1 MPTPAPPPAAISTIP
16 ASTPAAAA
24 SETTAVAADAAE
36 AASVGEDLLS
46 TGSFFRALWLGPRAW
61 GRWWRTLVREIDH
74 RGILE
79 QVEQDANFSFN
90 FCFMIVVAGGI
101 ATIGLLLNS
110 PAVII
115 GAMLI
120 SPLMGPIVGSGMA
133 IATLDFELA
142 RKSLRTLALGTAA
155 AVAFTSLIVLLSPV
169 KELTPE
175 LLARTRPNLFD
186 LVVAI
191 LSGAAGGYAL
201 IRGRG
206 GAIVGVA
213 IATALMPPLATIG
226 YGLVTERWPVAR
238 GALLLFFTNMAAISL
253 SVAAVA
259 EWYGFGRGGLRKR
272 FARQAAISLLVLVP
286 LGVPLF
292 ISLKAIAFESFA
304 QIRIRNIL
312 EAGAASLPAGQLG
325 AVEVLFMDGKPPRVR
340 AMVLSAEPDSEL
352 SARLDEEIERQLRQP
367 VDLQLTQL
375 RTSEKVSPQ
384 VLALGLPERPLSVGS
399 SVGSSVADSLRS
411 AFPLPLVAF
420 EADPAQRSATL
431 VPEAQA
437 GIDLAAWR
445 AMESDLEKR
454 HPEWTI
460 RLLPPPQ
467 ALPPIYFEPGSK
479 ALDGAARARVET
491 IVWAAQRWKIDRVE
505 VVGHASS
512 DRGGPPRLA
521 GVRAERVAEALRA
534 GGLAVGSV
542 ARFPLPNQLAAERE
556 LGEAAFRAVSVLLPV
571 TTNKAR
577 KE

>member
-1 MPTPAPPPAAISTIP
+1 VAEIAGT
-16 ASTPAAAA
+16 ASL
-24 SETTAVAADAAE
+24 
-36 AASVGEDLLS
+36 GEDLLS

-61 GRWWRTLVREIDH
+61 GRWWRALVREIDH
-74 RGILE
+74 RGILD

-133 IATLDFELA
+133 IATLDFDLA
-142 RKSLRTLALGTAA
+142 RKSLRALALGTAA

-272 FARQAAISLLVLVP
+272 FARQAAISFLVLVP
-286 LGVPLF
+286 LGIPLF

-304 QIRIRNIL
+304 QIRIRSVL
-312 EAGAASLPAGQLG
+312 ESGAASLPAGRLG
-325 AVEVLFMDGKPPRVR
+325 AVDVLFIDGKPPRVR
-340 AMVLSAEPDSEL
+340 AMVLSAEPDNEL
-352 SARLDEEIERQLRQP
+352 SGRLAKEIEGQLHQA

-384 VLALGLPERPLSVGS
+384 VLALGLSESSPAVGS
-399 SVGSSVADSLRS
+399 SITDSLRS
-411 AFPLPLVAF
+411 AFPLPLAAF
-420 EADPAQRSATL
+420 DADVAQRRATL

-445 AMESDLEKR
+445 AMESDLGKR
-454 HPEWTI
+454 HPEWLI
-460 RLLPPPQ
+460 RILPPPQ
-467 ALPPIYFEPGSK
+467 ALPPIYFQHGSK
-479 ALDGAARARVET
+479 DLDSVAETRIAT
-491 IVWAAQRWKIDRVE
+491 IVWALQRWNIDRVE

-521 GVRAERVAEALRA
+521 GVRAERVAAVLRA
-534 GGLAVGSV
+534 SGIELGSV
-542 ARFPLPNQLAAERE
+542 ARYPLPNQLAAERE

-571 TTNKAR
+571 TADKIR

>member
-1 MPTPAPPPAAISTIP
+1 MSTPVPASPATPESTASPPANATAAGASAP
-16 ASTPAAAA
+16 AEVAEIAETA
-24 SETTAVAADAAE
+24 SL
-36 AASVGEDLLS
+36 GEDLLS

-61 GRWWRTLVREIDH
+61 GRWWRALVREIDH
-74 RGILE
+74 RAILD

-133 IATLDFELA
+133 IATLDFDLA
-142 RKSLRTLALGTAA
+142 RKSLRALALGTAA

-169 KELTPE
+169 KELTTE

-226 YGLVTERWPVAR
+226 YGLVTERWSVAR

-272 FARQAAISLLVLVP
+272 FARQATISFLVLVP
-286 LGVPLF
+286 LGIPLF

-304 QIRIRNIL
+304 QIRIRSVL
-312 EAGAASLPAGQLG
+312 ESGAASLPAGQLG
-325 AVEVLFMDGKPPRVR
+325 AVDVLFIDGKPPRVR
-340 AMVLSAEPDSEL
+340 AMVLSAEPDNEL
-352 SARLDEEIERQLRQP
+352 SGRLAKEIEGQLRQA

-384 VLALGLPERPLSVGS
+384 VLALGLGASSPAVGS
-399 SVGSSVADSLRS
+399 SIADSLRN
-411 AFPLPLVAF
+411 AFPLPLAAF
-420 EADPAQRSATL
+420 DADSAQRRATL

-437 GIDLAAWR
+437 GIELAAWR
-445 AMESDLEKR
+445 AMESDLGKR
-454 HPEWTI
+454 HPEWLI
-460 RLLPPPQ
+460 RVLPPPQ
-467 ALPPIYFEPGSK
+467 ALSPIYFQHGSK
-479 ALDGAARARVET
+479 DLDSLAETRIAT
-491 IVWAAQRWKIDRVE
+491 IVWALQRWNIDRVE
-505 VVGHASS
+505 VIGHASS

-521 GVRAERVAEALRA
+521 GVRAERVAAALRA
-534 GGLAVGSV
+534 SGIEVGSV
-542 ARFPLPNQLAAERE
+542 ARYPLPNQLAAERE

-571 TTNKAR
+571 AADKFR

>member
-1 MPTPAPPPAAISTIP
+1 M
-16 ASTPAAAA
+16 
-24 SETTAVAADAAE
+24 
-36 AASVGEDLLS
+36 LS
-46 TGSFFRALWLGPRAW
+46 SGSFFRALWLGPRAW
-61 GRWWRTLVREIDH
+61 GRWWRALVRGIDH
-74 RGILE
+74 PGILQ
-79 QVEQDANFSFN
+79 QVEQDARFSFN

-133 IATLDFELA
+133 IATVDVELG
-142 RKSLRTLALGTAA
+142 RKSLRALALGTAA
-155 AVAFTSLIVLLSPV
+155 AIAFTSLIVLLSPV

-191 LSGAAGGYAL
+191 LSGAAGGYAM

-226 YGLVTERWPVAR
+226 YGLVTQNWPVAR
-238 GALLLFFTNMAAISL
+238 GALLLFVTNMTAISL

-259 EWYGFGRGGLRKR
+259 EWYGFGRGALRKR
-272 FARQAAISLLVLVP
+272 FAKQAAISLLVLVP

-304 QIRIRNIL
+304 QIRIRSVL
-312 EAGAASLPAGQLG
+312 EAAATSLPDGQLG
-325 AVEVLFMDGKPPRVR
+325 AVDVQFIDGKPPRVR
-340 AMVLSAEPDSEL
+340 AMVLSAEPESGLSE
-352 SARLDEEIERQLRQP
+352 RLEKAIEGELRQP
-367 VDLQLTQL
+367 VALQLTQL
-375 RTSEKVSPQ
+375 RTSEKASPQ
-384 VLALGLPERPLSVGS
+384 LLALGLPDAPRST
-399 SVGSSVADSLRS
+399 VADSLRS
-411 AFPLPLVAF
+411 AFPLPLAAF
-420 EADPAQRSATL
+420 DADSARHSVTL
-431 VPEAQA
+431 VPQAQA
-437 GIDLAAWR
+437 GIDLAAWQ
-445 AMESDLEKR
+445 AMESDLGR
-454 HPEWTI
+454 RYPDWTI

-467 ALPPIYFEPGSK
+467 ALPPVYFEHGSK
-479 ALDGAARARVET
+479 GLDDAAQARVAT
-491 IVWAAQRWKIDRVE
+491 IAWATQRWKIDRVE

-512 DRGGPPRLA
+512 DRGGSRRLA

-534 GGLAVGSV
+534 QGLKVGSV
-542 ARFPLPNQLAAERE
+542 GRYPLPNQLAVERE

-571 TTNKAR
+571 VAEKSLEGR
-577 KE
+577 

>member
-1 MPTPAPPPAAISTIP
+1 MPTPVPASPASQESTAPPPASAT
-16 ASTPAAAA
+16 AAGAAAPADVAEVAETA
-24 SETTAVAADAAE
+24 SL
-36 AASVGEDLLS
+36 GEDLLS

-340 AMVLSAEPDSEL
+340 AMVLSAEPDREL

-384 VLALGLPERPLSVGS
+384 VLALALPERPLR
-399 SVGSSVADSLRS
+399 VGSSVADSLRS

-420 EADPAQRSATL
+420 EADPALRSATL

-445 AMESDLEKR
+445 AMESDLGKR
-454 HPEWTI
+454 HPEWSI

-479 ALDGAARARVET
+479 DLDGAARARVET
-491 IVWAAQRWKIDRVE
+491 IVWAAQRWNIDRVE

-534 GGLAVGSV
+534 GGLTVGSV

-571 TTNKAR
+571 STNQAR

>member
-1 MPTPAPPPAAISTIP
+1 MPTPVPASPASQESTAPPPASAT
-16 ASTPAAAA
+16 AAGAAAPA
-24 SETTAVAADAAE
+24 NVAEVAETAGL
-36 AASVGEDLLS
+36 GEDLLS

-61 GRWWRTLVREIDH
+61 GRWWRALVREIDH
-74 RGILE
+74 RGILD

-133 IATLDFELA
+133 IATLDFDLA
-142 RKSLRTLALGTAA
+142 RKSLRALALGTAA

-226 YGLVTERWPVAR
+226 YGLVTERWSVAR

-253 SVAAVA
+253 AVAAVA

-272 FARQAAISLLVLVP
+272 FARQAAISFLVLVP
-286 LGVPLF
+286 LGIPLF

-304 QIRIRNIL
+304 QIRIRNVL
-312 EAGAASLPAGQLG
+312 EAGAASLPGGQLG
-325 AVEVLFMDGKPPRVR
+325 AVEVLFIDSKPPRVR
-340 AMVLSAEPDSEL
+340 AMVLSAEPEAEL
-352 SARLDEEIERQLRQP
+352 ELRLGEEIARQLRQP
-367 VDLQLTQL
+367 VNLQLTQL

-384 VLALGLPERPLSVGS
+384 VLALGLGESAPKLD
-399 SVGSSVADSLRS
+399 SSVADSLRS
-411 AFPLPLVAF
+411 AFPLPLAAF
-420 EADPAQRSATL
+420 DADSAQRRATL

-445 AMESDLEKR
+445 AMESDLGKR
-454 HPEWTI
+454 HPQWQI

-479 ALDGAARARVET
+479 GLDEAAELRIAT
-491 IVWAAQRWKIDRVE
+491 IVWALQRWNIDRVE

-512 DRGGPPRLA
+512 DRGGSPRLA

-534 GGLAVGSV
+534 GGIEVVSV
-542 ARFPLPNQLAAERE
+542 ARYPLPNQLAAERE

-571 TTNKAR
+571 VAEKLR